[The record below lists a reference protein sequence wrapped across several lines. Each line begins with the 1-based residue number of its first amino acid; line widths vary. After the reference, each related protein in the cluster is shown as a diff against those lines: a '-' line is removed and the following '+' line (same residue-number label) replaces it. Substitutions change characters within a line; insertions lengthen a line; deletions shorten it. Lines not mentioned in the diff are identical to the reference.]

1 MSTYEVTFDVVEVP
15 DDLADDLLDRFDCL
29 IGTHHGGQDY
39 VTITATGGD
48 CVAAAKAMTTQLQL
62 LGLVVLRLREDLA
75 SRNDIAERLGVT
87 RQAVGNWVRGDRGSG
102 FPPPYNDVCGGIW
115 LWGDIVRWAEAHG
128 AYDAMGVGFPERQ
141 DHDRVNGWLSDGSAV
156 RQGQFA

>member
-1 MSTYEVTFDVVEVP
+1 
-15 DDLADDLLDRFDCL
+15 
-29 IGTHHGGQDY
+29 
-39 VTITATGGD
+39 
-48 CVAAAKAMTTQLQL
+48 MTTQLQL

-115 LWGDIVRWAEAHG
+115 LRGDIVRWAEAHG
-128 AYDAMGVGFPERQ
+128 AHDAMGVGFPERQ

-156 RQGQFA
+156 PQGQFA